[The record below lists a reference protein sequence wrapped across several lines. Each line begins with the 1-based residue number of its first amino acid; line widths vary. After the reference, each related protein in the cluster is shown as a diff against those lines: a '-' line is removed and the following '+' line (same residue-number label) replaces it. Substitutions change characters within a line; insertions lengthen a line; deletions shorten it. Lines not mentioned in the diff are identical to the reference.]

1 MDKEL
6 GESLHI
12 YFNSDSYIRYL
23 EKQVSL
29 LDKQI
34 DSREKKCASA
44 SCSPELIELLNNIIV
59 DKKIFKERTLA
70 KLSIVKE
77 HKKSMELKLSEL
89 TDKQIQILKYRY
101 KDGYTDKEIGAVMSL
116 SQSGVN
122 RIRNK
127 VLKQIQA
134 A

>member
-127 VLKQIQA
+127 VLKQIQVA
-134 A
+134 

>member
-77 HKKSMELKLSEL
+77 HKKSMELKLSGL
-89 TDKQIQILKYRY
+89 ADKQIQILKYRY

>member
-6 GESLHI
+6 GESLYI
-12 YFNSDSYIRYL
+12 YFNSDSYIQYL
-23 EKQVSL
+23 NRQISL

-34 DSREKKCASA
+34 YSRERKCASA
-44 SCSPELIELLNNIIV
+44 SCGPELIELLNNIIA
-59 DKKIFKERTLA
+59 DKKLFKKRMLA
-70 KLSIVKE
+70 NVSIVKE
-77 HKKSMELKLSEL
+77 HKKSMELKLNNIS
-89 TDKQIQILKYRY
+89 DRQIQILKYRY

-127 VLKQIQA
+127 VLKQIRSA
-134 A
+134 